1 MLEDYWTIIQRF
13 HSMTRLRIP
22 LHKVFI
28 RAGVPTST
36 YYRTVH
42 GSELKYETALKVFM
56 EIDRLAKL
64 QDKRDANVS

>member
-13 HSMTRLRIP
+13 HKMTRLRIP
-22 LHKVFI
+22 LHRVFI
-28 RAGVPTST
+28 KAGIPTST

-42 GSELKYETALKVFM
+42 GTELKYKTALKVFN

-64 QDKRDANVS
+64 QEKRDAEVS